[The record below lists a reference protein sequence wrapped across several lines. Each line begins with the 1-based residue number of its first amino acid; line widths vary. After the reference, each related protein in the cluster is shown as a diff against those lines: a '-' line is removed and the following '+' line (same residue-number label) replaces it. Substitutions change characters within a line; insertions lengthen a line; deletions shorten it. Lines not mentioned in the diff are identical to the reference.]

1 MEPWA
6 TDPECR
12 DYLHAV
18 TAAVE
23 ERLNVISELAVADR
37 IRLSC
42 QVALAADDEP
52 FPEDPRY
59 LRVGVYPVAAN
70 PMHWGHVLV
79 GLSAMALLQLD
90 KVVFIIAGTDIRK
103 PFMVSAENRHRLG
116 RTVIETF
123 NPLIAYSPLALGT
136 DLDGETNFGRL
147 LKLNAQQALE
157 AYYIAG
163 GDHYRRTTSEGEPDT
178 VQKLERVVEEE
189 AKGGNTHHDI
199 SAVFIDRDGET
210 GQREQVSTSL
220 NVHFL
225 PPIPFSVSSTAVRN
239 ALRRDDFS
247 EDLVSLPYS
256 CFLEIRSNGLYR
268 DVRERLEKSEP
279 PAQPLPA
286 R

>member
-1 MEPWA
+1 
-6 TDPECR
+6 
-12 DYLHAV
+12 
-18 TAAVE
+18 
-23 ERLNVISELAVADR
+23 
-37 IRLSC
+37 
-42 QVALAADDEP
+42 
-52 FPEDPRY
+52 
-59 LRVGVYPVAAN
+59 
-70 PMHWGHVLV
+70 MHWGHVLV